1 MRGFFAGLFGLL
13 DGLRKVLHLLL
24 LLIIFGVIVG
34 ALRTTIPKLPA
45 KAALVIEPQGEIV
58 EQLSGDAV
66 ERALAEARG
75 LGPSETLLWD
85 LTDVLDA
92 AREDARIQAVVLRF
106 DAMSGAGQP
115 KLEELSR
122 AVKRFRKSGKKVIA
136 QATAYT
142 RDTYY
147 VAAHAD
153 EIHVDPLGFV
163 LIEGYDRY
171 VNYIRGALDRFGVDV
186 NVFRVGAYKS
196 AVEPFLR
203 QDMSP
208 EDRQE
213 SRAYLDALWSA
224 YVDAVASARNRKPE
238 EIRAYVEQFSDSVG
252 AAGGDAVRVARER
265 GLVTAATTAIEFEKR
280 VAGLVGEDE
289 DGSYHAVSL
298 QDYLRVVRAEGA
310 IRPESDNRIG
320 VVVAAGEMLDGVRP
334 AGLIGGDSVARLVRE
349 ARLDK
354 DLKALVLRIDS
365 PGGSVVA
372 AEQIFR
378 EVQAFRATGRPV
390 VVSMADVAASGGY
403 LIASNADEV
412 WASPTTIT
420 GSIGVFAAFP
430 TLNRALDKIGITTDG
445 LGTTPF
451 SGEFR
456 LDRPVGPATNK
467 FLQATVEHTYETFLA
482 HVATGRRKTR
492 DEVDAVAQG
501 RVWAGTDARRAGL
514 VDRLGG
520 FDDAVAAAAGR
531 AGLAKDDYEL
541 EFIEPGM
548 SWAQQLALS
557 VETRVG
563 RLAGRTLGAPGF
575 AEQMV
580 QRASPVEREIARWS
594 RMSTPNRVYAY
605 CFCTVH

>member
-1 MRGFFAGLFGLL
+1 
-13 DGLRKVLHLLL
+13 
-24 LLIIFGVIVG
+24 
-34 ALRTTIPKLPA
+34 
-45 KAALVIEPQGEIV
+45 
-58 EQLSGDAV
+58 
-66 ERALAEARG
+66 
-75 LGPSETLLWD
+75 
-85 LTDVLDA
+85 
-92 AREDARIQAVVLRF
+92 
-106 DAMSGAGQP
+106 
-115 KLEELSR
+115 
-122 AVKRFRKSGKKVIA
+122 
-136 QATAYT
+136 
-142 RDTYY
+142 
-147 VAAHAD
+147 
-153 EIHVDPLGFV
+153 
-163 LIEGYDRY
+163 
-171 VNYIRGALDRFGVDV
+171 
-186 NVFRVGAYKS
+186 
-196 AVEPFLR
+196 
-203 QDMSP
+203 
-208 EDRQE
+208 
-213 SRAYLDALWSA
+213 
-224 YVDAVASARNRKPE
+224 
-238 EIRAYVEQFSDSVG
+238 
-252 AAGGDAVRVARER
+252 
-265 GLVTAATTAIEFEKR
+265 
-280 VAGLVGEDE
+280 
-289 DGSYHAVSL
+289 
-298 QDYLRVVRAEGA
+298 VRAEGA

-445 LGTTPF
+445 VGTTPF

-456 LDRPVGPATNK
+456 LDRPVGPETSK
-467 FLQATVEHTYETFLA
+467 FLQSTVEHTYETFLA
-482 HVATGRRKTR
+482 HVSTGRRKTR

-501 RVWAGTDARRAGL
+501 RVWAGSDAQRAGL

-520 FDDAVAAAAGR
+520 FDDAVAAAAAR

-557 VETRVG
+557 VETHVA
-563 RLAGRTLGAPGF
+563 RLAGRMLGAPGL
-575 AEQMV
+575 AEKMV